1 MKESTLATKVMIAI
15 LCLGVIAYL
24 AASFIR
30 DWEEPLVITRAYSY
44 TQNVGMEAVGIL
56 VRSETVLPDSGGS
69 YVDHILSE
77 GEKASAG
84 QAVAL
89 LYNDPSAPAA
99 RQTIRAL
106 EAEIDQLEYALAS
119 GTQST
124 EASRLDA
131 QVLSS
136 ITSLRSLTAQGDL
149 TALEEYTLNL
159 RTMVFKR
166 DYTYGDTAAAS
177 QLRLLIEDKRAQ
189 LNQLNGSLNQVSQ
202 TIYAPRSGVFSGT
215 ADGWEG
221 LISPDQLETIT
232 AAELAELMEQ
242 RPAPAAGASGKLI
255 TDSVWYFAALI
266 PGTDTG
272 LQTGRTYALNFS
284 GDYYGQIPMKLERVS
299 LEGEQTLAIF
309 SCRSHLSD
317 TTLLR
322 VQTVDVV
329 VEQLEG
335 IRIPRKAL
343 RIETETVAEG
353 DDENEDGESPA
364 PGAPTREVN
373 HYMVYT
379 VIRSQAWGQEVE
391 LLYTDENF
399 YLVRPVDQNASERL
413 RAGDEIILSTSEI
426 YDGKVVR

>member
-106 EAEIDQLEYALAS
+106 EAEINQLEYALAS

-242 RPAPAAGASGKLI
+242 RPAPAAGTSGKLI

>member
-399 YLVRPVDQNASERL
+399 YLVRPVDQNASDRL

>member
-242 RPAPAAGASGKLI
+242 RPAPAAGVMGKLI

-364 PGAPTREVN
+364 PGSPTREVN

>member
-124 EASRLDA
+124 EASRLDG

-364 PGAPTREVN
+364 PGSPTREVN

>member
-242 RPAPAAGASGKLI
+242 RPAPVAGASGKLI

-364 PGAPTREVN
+364 PGSPTREVN

-399 YLVRPVDQNASERL
+399 YLVRPVDQNASDRL

>member
-242 RPAPAAGASGKLI
+242 RPAPAVGASGKLI

-364 PGAPTREVN
+364 PGSPTREVN

>member
-343 RIETETVAEG
+343 RIKTETVAEG

-364 PGAPTREVN
+364 PGSPTREVN

>member
-329 VEQLEG
+329 VEHLEG

-364 PGAPTREVN
+364 PGSPTREVN

>member
-202 TIYAPRSGVFSGT
+202 TVYAPRSGVFSGT

-364 PGAPTREVN
+364 PGSPTREVN

>member
-242 RPAPAAGASGKLI
+242 RPAPVAGASGKLI

>member
-364 PGAPTREVN
+364 PGTPTREVN

>member
-364 PGAPTREVN
+364 PGSPTREVN

-379 VIRSQAWGQEVE
+379 VILSQAWGQEVE

>member
-364 PGAPTREVN
+364 PGSPTREVN

-399 YLVRPVDQNASERL
+399 YLVRPVDQNASDRL

>member
-131 QVLSS
+131 QVISS

-364 PGAPTREVN
+364 PGSPTREVN

>member
-364 PGAPTREVN
+364 PGSPTREVN

-379 VIRSQAWGQEVE
+379 VIRSQVWGQEVE

-399 YLVRPVDQNASERL
+399 YLVRPVDQNASDRL

>member
-24 AASFIR
+24 AASFIQ

-364 PGAPTREVN
+364 PGSPTREVN

>member
-202 TIYAPRSGVFSGT
+202 TVYAPRSGVFSGT

-364 PGAPTREVN
+364 PGSPTREVN

-399 YLVRPVDQNASERL
+399 YLVRPVDQNASDRL